1 MSYKRLIGIAGA
13 ALVCVLTLYSGISL
27 SGVACSQHDM
37 RDSPTREGVGGCT
50 LAPSGSQFQFETV
63 QVCVFCHTPHS
74 ANKDVW
80 QGGIFNQPGAGQ
92 QSYYPSGAYSNDVSQ
107 AASSTPLLLW
117 NRALSS
123 QTAYSVYT
131 SSTMNAYTG
140 TLRIYSLLC
149 LSCHD
154 GVTALNVVKNGPEST
169 GTTIPP
175 YFGSSTWIGDIYNA
189 GTLSG
194 WGVNIG
200 ERVNVTNELKLAN
213 DHPISF
219 DYTSGLVAN
228 DAAPTGPGLRQ
239 PDVGGFVN
247 HTDVKLFYSYSTGQR
262 TSMECSTCHDV
273 HNKYNEGDHPY
284 DPSDPNYDINDPD
297 DYLYPLLTMTLRNS
311 ALCLNCHL
319 K

>member
-27 SGVACSQHDM
+27 SGVRCSQHDM
-37 RDSPTREGVGGCT
+37 RDADIRQNFDSCGS
-50 LAPSGSQFQFETV
+50 AGSQFTFDTV
-63 QVCVFCHTPHS
+63 QVCVFCHTPHG
-74 ANKDVW
+74 ANLSVQ
-80 QGGIFNQPGAGQ
+80 QGGIFNETGVGQ
-92 QSYYPSGAYSNDVSQ
+92 QSYYASGAYSNTTST
-107 AASSTPLLLW
+107 TPLLLW

-154 GVTALNVVKNGPEST
+154 GVTALNVVKNGPEDS
-169 GTTIPP
+169 GTTITPTGGG
-175 YFGSSTWIGDIYNA
+175 YTYIGELFNGSSPNY
-189 GTLSG
+189 
-194 WGVNIG
+194 WGPNIG
-200 ERVNVTNELKLAN
+200 ERTDASQELKLSN

-228 DAAPTGPGLRQ
+228 DAAITGAGLRE
-239 PDVGGFVN
+239 PNVGGYVYN
-247 HTDVKLFYSYSTGQR
+247 ADVKLFYSYSTGQR

-273 HNKYNEGDHPY
+273 HNKYNLGY
-284 DPSDPNYDINDPD
+284 DPADA
-297 DYLYPLLTMTLRNS
+297 LYPLLTMTLNNS

>member
-37 RDSPTREGVGGCT
+37 RDVTTRDTYSGCGG
-50 LAPSGSQFQFETV
+50 SGSYFEFETE
-63 QVCVFCHTPHS
+63 QVCVFCHTPHG
-74 ANKDVW
+74 ANRSVW
-80 QGGIFNQPGAGQ
+80 QGGIFNQTGVGQ
-92 QSYYPSGAYSNDVSQ
+92 QSYYASGAYLNDVSQ
-107 AASSTPLLLW
+107 TASSTPLLLW

-123 QTAYSVYT
+123 QTIYSVYT

-154 GVTALNVVKNGPEST
+154 GVTALNVVKNGPESS
-169 GTTIPP
+169 GTTITP
-175 YFGSSTWIGDIYNA
+175 A
-189 GTLSG
+189 GGGFTYLGELFEGTDPFG

-200 ERVNVTNELKLAN
+200 ERTDASQELKLSN

-228 DAAPTGPGLRQ
+228 DAAITGPGLRE
-239 PDVGGFVN
+239 PNAGGYVYN
-247 HTDVKLFYSYSTGQR
+247 ADVKLFYSYSTGQR
-262 TSMECSTCHDV
+262 TSMECSTCHDI
-273 HNKYNEGDHPY
+273 HNKYNLGDTSQ
-284 DPSDPNYDINDPD
+284 DSDPD
-297 DYLYPLLTMTLRNS
+297 DILHPLLTMTVNNS
-311 ALCLNCHL
+311 ALCCNCHL
-319 K
+319 KCEEQP